1 MEQRSPSFDSAVGSP
16 RGDMTPH
23 RVVVQNNH
31 ALISSASAAGKA
43 KSMLPV
49 VSTLIF
55 GLAANLAP
63 TTAQPMSFFFAVSA
77 ACSLY
82 TTTYAVLEA
91 YYIAMV
97 TSGDVTARYLYL
109 ADEERGQ
116 KARDG
121 LARKVDETLRA
132 FEPYHRRSLDAM
144 WGGRRLSLGRVLL
157 RLRPAPTTGRWKPVG
172 DVVQHTAPRCW
183 GFLRTANRFDVPAS
197 VCATRRA
204 VPDPRRPGRRGLV

>member
-63 TTAQPMSFFFAVSA
+63 TTSQPMSFFFAVSA

-97 TSGDVTARYLYL
+97 TSGDVTARYLHL

-116 KARDG
+116 KTRDG

-144 WGGRRLSLGRVLL
+144 WGGRRRLS
-157 RLRPAPTTGRWKPVG
+157 
-172 DVVQHTAPRCW
+172 D
-183 GFLRTANRFDVPAS
+183 F
-197 VCATRRA
+197 
-204 VPDPRRPGRRGLV
+204 